1 MVLEQLYDV
10 EWLKEKPFYGFVL
23 GLAYAMFGIGTAILI
38 FPNDPALIAVTITSL
53 LLMPS
58 LYKISKIE
66 EILEGNEPSFSI
78 KKFYYDNK
86 DFFKIYLAIFFGI
99 LIAFSIMSMML
110 PTLATNH
117 LFKEQLDVLKGNAA
131 GSSTLNTITG
141 NAHFSTSLF
150 KDLINNNM
158 RVMLLCFALSL
169 VIGNGAIFLITWNA
183 SVWGTIFGNL
193 AKTAAMGVDKN
204 PFIYFALI
212 IISVLPHMI
221 LEISSYIFATISGS
235 VISQGISKEKAFS
248 SKLANIIVYN
258 IVLLAVAFAFL
269 VLASLVETYVLGN
282 FQTYQIIIWQGYMG
296 Q

>member
-38 FPNDPALIAVTITSL
+38 FPNDPALIAVAITSL

-58 LYKISKIE
+58 LYKISKLEEKIE
-66 EILEGNEPSFSI
+66 GEELSFSI
-78 KKFYYDNK
+78 KRFYYDNK
-86 DFFKIYLAIFFGI
+86 DFFKIYIAVFFGI
-99 LIAFSIMSMML
+99 LVAFSVMSMML

-117 LFKEQLDVLKGNAA
+117 LFREQLDVLKGSALIDSQN
-131 GSSTLNTITG
+131 LITG
-141 NAHFSTSLF
+141 NAHFNAGLF
-150 KDLINNNM
+150 RDLINNNL

-193 AKTAAMGVDKN
+193 AKTAALGAEKN
-204 PFIYFALI
+204 PYIYFALI

-235 VISQGISKEKAFS
+235 IVSQGIVKERAFS
-248 SKLANIIVYN
+248 SKLANIIIYN
-258 IVLLAVAFAFL
+258 VVLLLVAAIIL
-269 VLASLVETYVLGN
+269 ILASLVETYVLGN